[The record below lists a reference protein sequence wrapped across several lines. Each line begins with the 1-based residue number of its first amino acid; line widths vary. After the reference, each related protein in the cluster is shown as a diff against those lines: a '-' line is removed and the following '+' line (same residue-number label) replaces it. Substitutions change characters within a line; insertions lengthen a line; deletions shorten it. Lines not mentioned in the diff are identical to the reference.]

1 MKIASVP
8 QAILCSLL
16 AHLAGAQSQPA
27 ARVGNADV
35 SVAEVDALAGERLT
49 KVRNEE
55 YQIRRQV
62 LAGLIEK
69 RLIEA
74 EASARKI
81 SPAELEK
88 TEITSKMEAVTLE
101 QTRAVY
107 EATPQKYTSMS
118 QEQAL
123 SQIATVLQRTRLAAA
138 RKEFLTAVRKKY
150 GVKVFLDAPKV
161 VVDSTGAP
169 ARGPAGAPVTMV
181 AFSDF
186 QCPYCL
192 RVNPTLKAL
201 EMKYAG
207 QIRIVFKD
215 FPLGIH
221 KDARKASEAGQCAAE
236 QGKFWEMHDKMF
248 ANQQKLQPDSLKAF
262 AKEIG
267 LDAPTFA
274 SCLDSGKTAAK
285 VAADM
290 AQGTK
295 HGVTGTPTF
304 FINGRYLSG
313 AQSIDKFAEIIDD
326 ELSRAQERRPQGPGG
341 NR

>member
-1 MKIASVP
+1 MKFST
-8 QAILCSLL
+8 ILSLAAVL
-16 AHLAGAQSQPA
+16 SAGVAVAQSQPA
-27 ARVGNADV
+27 ARVGTADV
-35 SVAEVDALAGERLT
+35 SIADVDAIAAERLT

-62 LAGLIEK
+62 LDGLIEK

-74 EASARKI
+74 EAAARGVSA
-81 SPAELEK
+81 AELEK
-88 TEITSKMEAVTLE
+88 SEITSKVEAVTLE

-107 EATPQKYTSMS
+107 ESAPEKYTSMS

-138 RKEFLTAVRKKY
+138 RKEFLTSARKKY
-150 GVKVFLDAPKV
+150 GVKVFLDAPRV
-161 VVDSTGAP
+161 VIDSAGAP
-169 ARGPAGAPVTMV
+169 TKGPAGAAVTMI

-186 QCPYCL
+186 QCPYCV

-201 EMKYAG
+201 EAKYPG
-207 QIRIVFKD
+207 KLRIAFKD

-221 KDARKASEAGQCAAE
+221 KEARKASEAGQCAAE

-262 AKEIG
+262 AKEVG
-267 LDAPTFA
+267 LDGATFA
-274 SCLDSGKTAAK
+274 SCLDSGKTAAR
-285 VAADM
+285 VAADV
-290 AQGTK
+290 AQGAK

-304 FINGRYLSG
+304 FINGRFLSG
-313 AQSIDKFAEIIDD
+313 AHSIEKFTEIIDE
-326 ELSRAQERRPQGPGG
+326 ELSRAQGGRP
-341 NR
+341 

>member
-1 MKIASVP
+1 MKKTV
-8 QAILCSLL
+8 LMTLMLL
-16 AHLAGAQSQPA
+16 PLSAGAQDA
-27 ARVGNADV
+27 ANVGGVAV
-35 SVAEVDALAGERLT
+35 SIKELDAMAAERLT

-55 YQIRRQV
+55 YQVRRQV
-62 LAGLIEK
+62 LDGLIER

-74 EASARKI
+74 EARARGVSPTDLERSEI
-81 SPAELEK
+81 S
-88 TEITSKMEAVTLE
+88 SKVEGVTIE

-107 EATPQKYTSMS
+107 ESAPEKYSSMS

-123 SQIATVLQRTRLAAA
+123 GQIKTGLQRTRLAAA
-138 RKEFLTAVRKKY
+138 RKEFFTAARRKHN
-150 GVKVFLDAPKV
+150 VKVFLDAPKV
-161 VVDSTGAP
+161 AIDTAGAP
-169 ARGPAGAPVTMV
+169 FKGPATAPVTMI

-186 QCPYCL
+186 QCPYCV

-201 EMKYAG
+201 EAKYPG
-207 QIRIVFKD
+207 KLRIAFKD

-221 KDARKASEAGQCAAE
+221 REAQKAAEAGQCAAE

-267 LDAPTFA
+267 LEGPAFG
-274 SCLDSGKTAAK
+274 SCLDSGKTAAR

-290 AQGTK
+290 ALGAK

-313 AQSIDKFAEIIDD
+313 AHSIEKSAEIIDD
-326 ELSRAQERRPQGPGG
+326 ELSRAQERQP
-341 NR
+341 